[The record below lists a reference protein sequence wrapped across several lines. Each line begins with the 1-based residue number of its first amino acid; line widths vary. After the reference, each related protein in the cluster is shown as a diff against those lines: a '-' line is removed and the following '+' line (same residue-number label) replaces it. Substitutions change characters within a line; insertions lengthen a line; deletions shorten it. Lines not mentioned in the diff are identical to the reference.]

1 MFCLTEEGEQ
11 QIDWVPEKD
20 WLSNFRKARHLP
32 NFHAKTDS
40 WDATN
45 MADKF
50 AKLRVQRKEVLP
62 IAFKRN
68 KDFLERI
75 SPINLVD
82 GVIYYFLLN

>member
-1 MFCLTEEGEQ
+1 
-11 QIDWVPEKD
+11 
-20 WLSNFRKARHLP
+20 
-32 NFHAKTDS
+32 
-40 WDATN
+40 